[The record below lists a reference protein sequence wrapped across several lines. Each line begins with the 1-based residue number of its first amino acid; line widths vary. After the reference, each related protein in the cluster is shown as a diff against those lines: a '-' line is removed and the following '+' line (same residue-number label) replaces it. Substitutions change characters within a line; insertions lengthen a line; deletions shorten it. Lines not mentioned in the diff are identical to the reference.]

1 MHRNIQHYPLKPR
14 WQSQIVIP
22 LFIGAHW
29 FSASNKRRWER
40 LLLTGA
46 LPTDLQKHFE
56 AGEIGGV
63 FMLFYVFPFF
73 FFFFL
78 GIQLSDVGVL
88 MRKELRGLHQMG
100 PASRTGATAVQMS
113 REVEKHEKKGK
124 KFPRM
129 RMGMPRGNS
138 WRYLSLP
145 A

>member
-1 MHRNIQHYPLKPR
+1 MGEAAP
-14 WQSQIVIP
+14 
-22 LFIGAHW
+22 
-29 FSASNKRRWER
+29 

-73 FFFFL
+73 FFFFSL

-88 MRKELRGLHQMG
+88 MRKELRGLHQTG

>member
-73 FFFFL
+73 FFFPWEFNFL
-78 GIQLSDVGVL
+78 TLGFNEEGAPWLASNGAGQQDWSNSCAN
-88 MRKELRGLHQMG
+88 ERGG
-100 PASRTGATAVQMS
+100 
-113 REVEKHEKKGK
+113 
-124 KFPRM
+124 
-129 RMGMPRGNS
+129 
-138 WRYLSLP
+138 
-145 A
+145 

>member
-1 MHRNIQHYPLKPR
+1 MGFLCY
-14 WQSQIVIP
+14 
-22 LFIGAHW
+22 
-29 FSASNKRRWER
+29 
-40 LLLTGA
+40 
-46 LPTDLQKHFE
+46 
-56 AGEIGGV
+56 
-63 FMLFYVFPFF
+63 FMFF
-73 FFFFL
+73 LSFFFFL

-88 MRKELRGLHQMG
+88 MRKELHGLHQTG

>member
-1 MHRNIQHYPLKPR
+1 
-14 WQSQIVIP
+14 
-22 LFIGAHW
+22 
-29 FSASNKRRWER
+29 
-40 LLLTGA
+40 
-46 LPTDLQKHFE
+46 
-56 AGEIGGV
+56 
-63 FMLFYVFPFF
+63 MLFYVFPFF

-88 MRKELRGLHQMG
+88 MRKELRGLHQTG